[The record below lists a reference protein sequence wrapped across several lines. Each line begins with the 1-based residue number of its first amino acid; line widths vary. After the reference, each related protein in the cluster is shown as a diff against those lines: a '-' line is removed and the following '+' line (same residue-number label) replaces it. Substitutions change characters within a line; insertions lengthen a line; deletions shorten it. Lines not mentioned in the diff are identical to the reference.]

1 MPAEERVQEP
11 DVVVVAAGQGP
22 VVEVPAAPTVLAA
35 DGGAD
40 RALELGLEID
50 VVIGDLDSIGP
61 ETLARLERD
70 GVRVLGHPAAK
81 DATDL
86 ELALDEA
93 VALGAHRVLVVASA
107 AGRLDHL
114 LSSLLLLGLERY
126 ASLELTALVGDAVAW
141 VVRGERRLAG
151 SPGALLSLF
160 ALGGPARIR
169 TDGLEYPLVDELVD
183 AGSSRGVSNVFLG
196 DTATVRVSEGV
207 VLALRPG
214 EAS

>member
-1 MPAEERVQEP
+1 MQEP
-11 DVVVVAAGQGP
+11 DVVVVAAGRGP
-22 VVEVPAAPTVLAA
+22 VVEVPAAPTVVAA

-40 RALELGLEID
+40 RALALGLSVD
-50 VVIGDLDSIGP
+50 VVIGDLDSIAR

-70 GVRVLGHPAAK
+70 GVRVLGHPARK

-93 VALGAHRVLVVASA
+93 LALDARRVLVVASS

-114 LSSLLLLGLERY
+114 LSSLLLLGHERY
-126 ASLELTALVGDAVAW
+126 AGLELTALVGDAVAW
-141 VVRGERRLAG
+141 VVRDERRLDG
-151 SPGALLSLF
+151 RPGALLSLF

-169 TDGLEYPLVDELVD
+169 TEGLEYPLVDELVEP
-183 AGSSRGVSNVFLG
+183 GSSRGVSNVFLG
-196 DTATVRVSEGV
+196 DAATVHVAEGV

-214 EAS
+214 AAS